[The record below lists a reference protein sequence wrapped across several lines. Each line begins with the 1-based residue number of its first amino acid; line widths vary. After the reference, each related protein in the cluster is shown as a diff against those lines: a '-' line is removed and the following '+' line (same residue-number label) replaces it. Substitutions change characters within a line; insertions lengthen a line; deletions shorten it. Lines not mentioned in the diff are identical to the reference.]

1 MNNSKTDLFEYVMEN
16 EVKFVKLTFCDM
28 LGRQR
33 NISVLSSQLEDA
45 FENGVAIDSGAITG
59 VQGKDLKIV
68 PVGSLLSVL
77 PWRPHAGRVV
87 SVFCNIANMDGTPYV
102 CDPMVLLQ
110 KEVDKLAA
118 LGYRAE
124 VATECEFYVF
134 KDDVGNTL
142 VPFDNADYCA
152 CSPFDKCENLR
163 RDVILSLEDMGL
175 KPISSHHER
184 GWGQN
189 EVDFESA
196 DPLSAARNFIMFKNA
211 VKNVCAINGTYAS
224 FMPRPIGSQPGSGLH
239 LSVTLNGKN
248 SDKASKAFAEGVL
261 RRYREITC
269 FANPTQN
276 SYRRLRSGFQ
286 IAYSADRGSAIRL
299 FDNNDIMLRTP
310 DSTCNIFTVLA
321 LIFAA
326 GREGIENNYTLRKE
340 GEYTDCLFNS
350 IEKSLDFA
358 EKSEWLRKYI
368 PGVFDDVLGS
378 IKRRAVAEQALKTD
392 WELFEFHADI

>member
-1 MNNSKTDLFEYVMEN
+1 MNSKTDLFEYVMEN
-16 EVKFVKLTFCDM
+16 EVKFVKLTFCDL

-59 VQGKDLKIV
+59 VGGKDLKIV

-87 SVFCNIANMDGTPYV
+87 SVFCRIANPDGTPFV
-102 CDPMVLLQ
+102 CDPMALLQ
-110 KEVDKLAA
+110 NEVDKLSA
-118 LGYRAE
+118 LGYQAK

-134 KDDVGNTL
+134 KDDVGNNL

-163 RDVILSLEDMGL
+163 RDVIVSLEDMGL

-196 DPLSAARNFIMFKNA
+196 DPTSAARNFIMFKTA

-224 FMPRPIGSQPGSGLH
+224 FMPRPVGSQPGSGLH
-239 LSVTLNGKN
+239 LTITLNGKN
-248 SDKASKAFAEGVL
+248 SDAASKAFAEGVL
-261 RRYREITC
+261 RRYREISC

-286 IAYSADRGSAIRL
+286 IAYSADRGSAMRI

-326 GREGIENNYTLRKE
+326 GREGIENKYTLRKE
-340 GEYTDCLFNS
+340 REYTDCMFSS
-350 IEKSLDFA
+350 IDRSLDFA

>member
-1 MNNSKTDLFEYVMEN
+1 MNSKTDLFEYVMEN
-16 EVKFVKLTFCDM
+16 EVKFVKLTFCDL

-59 VQGKDLKIV
+59 VGGKDLKIV

-87 SVFCNIANMDGTPYV
+87 SVFCRIANPDGTPYV
-102 CDPMVLLQ
+102 CDPMALL
-110 KEVDKLAA
+110 KNEVDKLSA
-118 LGYRAE
+118 LGYQAK

-134 KDDVGNTL
+134 KDDVGNNL

-196 DPLSAARNFIMFKNA
+196 DPISAARNFIMFKTA

-224 FMPRPIGSQPGSGLH
+224 FMPRPVGSQPGSGLH
-239 LSVTLNGKN
+239 LTITLNGKN
-248 SDKASKAFAEGVL
+248 SKAASKAFAEGVL
-261 RRYREITC
+261 KRYREITC

-286 IAYSADRGSAIRL
+286 IAYSADRGSAMRI
-299 FDNNDIMLRTP
+299 FGNGDIMLRTP

-326 GREGIENNYTLRKE
+326 GREGIENNYSLRKE
-340 GEYTDCLFNS
+340 GEYTDCLFSS
-350 IEKSLDFA
+350 IDRSLDFA

>member
-1 MNNSKTDLFEYVMEN
+1 MDSRTDLFEYVMEN
-16 EVKFVKLTFCDM
+16 EVKFVKLTFCDL

-59 VQGKDLKIV
+59 VGGKDLKIV
-68 PVGSLLSVL
+68 PVGSLLSAL

-87 SVFCNIANMDGTPYV
+87 SVFCRIANSDGTPFV
-102 CDPMVLLQ
+102 CDPMALLQ
-110 KEVDKLAA
+110 KEVDKLSA
-118 LGYRAE
+118 LGYQAK

-134 KDDVGNTL
+134 KDDVGNNL

-152 CSPFDKCENLR
+152 CAPFDKCENLR

-196 DPLSAARNFIMFKNA
+196 DPTSAARNFIMFKTA

-224 FMPRPIGSQPGSGLH
+224 FMPRPVGSQPGSGLH
-239 LSVTLNGKN
+239 LTITLSGKN
-248 SDKASKAFAEGVL
+248 SKAASKAFAEGVL

-286 IAYSADRGSAIRL
+286 IAYSSDRGSAMRI
-299 FDNNDIMLRTP
+299 FGNDEIMLRTP
-310 DSTCNIFTVLA
+310 DSTCNIFTALA

-326 GREGIENNYTLRKE
+326 GREGIENKYTLRKE
-340 GEYTDCLFNS
+340 GEYTDCLFSS
-350 IEKSLDFA
+350 IDRSLDFA
-358 EKSEWLRKYI
+358 GRSEWLRKYI
-368 PGVFDDVLGS
+368 PEVFDDVLGS

>member
-1 MNNSKTDLFEYVMEN
+1 MNSKTDLFEYVMEN
-16 EVKFVKLTFCDM
+16 DVKFVKLTFCDL

-59 VQGKDLKIV
+59 VGGKDLKII
-68 PVGSLLSVL
+68 PVGSLLSAV

-87 SVFCNIANMDGTPYV
+87 SVFCRIANPDGTPYV
-102 CDPMVLLQ
+102 CDPMALLQ
-110 KEVDKLAA
+110 NEVDKLSA
-118 LGYRAE
+118 LGYKAK

-134 KDDVGNTL
+134 KDDVGNSL

-152 CSPFDKCENLR
+152 CAPFDKCENLR
-163 RDVILSLEDMGL
+163 RDVIVSLEDMGL

-196 DPLSAARNFIMFKNA
+196 DPTSAARNFIMFKTA

-224 FMPRPIGSQPGSGLH
+224 FMPRPVGSQPGSGLH
-239 LSVTLNGKN
+239 LTITLSGKN
-248 SDKASKAFAEGVL
+248 SKAASKAFAEGVL
-261 RRYREITC
+261 KRYREISC

-286 IAYSADRGSAIRL
+286 ISYSADRGSAMRI
-299 FDNNDIMLRTP
+299 FDNDDIMLRTP

-340 GEYTDCLFNS
+340 REYTDCMFSS
-350 IEKSLDFA
+350 IDKSLDFA

>member
-1 MNNSKTDLFEYVMEN
+1 MNSKTDLFEYVMEN
-16 EVKFVKLTFCDM
+16 DVKFVKLTFCDL

-59 VQGKDLKIV
+59 VGGKDLKII
-68 PVGSLLSVL
+68 PVGSLLSAV

-87 SVFCNIANMDGTPYV
+87 SVFCRIANPDGTPYV
-102 CDPMVLLQ
+102 CDPMALLQ
-110 KEVDKLAA
+110 NEVDKLSV
-118 LGYRAE
+118 LGYKAK

-134 KDDVGNTL
+134 KDDVGNSL

-152 CSPFDKCENLR
+152 CAPFDKCENLR
-163 RDVILSLEDMGL
+163 RDVIISLEDMGL

-196 DPLSAARNFIMFKNA
+196 DPTSAARNFIMFKTA

-224 FMPRPIGSQPGSGLH
+224 FMPRPVGSQPGSGLH
-239 LSVTLNGKN
+239 LTITLSGKN
-248 SDKASKAFAEGVL
+248 SKAASKAFAEGVL
-261 RRYREITC
+261 KRYREISC

-286 IAYSADRGSAIRL
+286 ISYSADRGSAMRI
-299 FDNNDIMLRTP
+299 FDNDDIMLRTP

-340 GEYTDCLFNS
+340 REYTDCMFSS
-350 IEKSLDFA
+350 IDKSLDFA

>member
-1 MNNSKTDLFEYVMEN
+1 MNSKTDLFEYVMEN
-16 EVKFVKLTFCDM
+16 DVKFVKLTFCDM

-59 VQGKDLKIV
+59 VGGKDLKII
-68 PVGSLLSVL
+68 PVGSLLSAV

-87 SVFCNIANMDGTPYV
+87 SVFCRIANSDGTPYV
-102 CDPMVLLQ
+102 CDPMALLQ
-110 KEVDKLAA
+110 NEVDKLSA
-118 LGYRAE
+118 LGYKAK

-152 CSPFDKCENLR
+152 CAPFDKCENLR
-163 RDVILSLEDMGL
+163 RDVIISLEDMGL

-196 DPLSAARNFIMFKNA
+196 DPTSAARNFIMFKTA

-224 FMPRPIGSQPGSGLH
+224 FMPRPVGSQPGSGLH
-239 LSVTLNGKN
+239 LTITLSGKN
-248 SDKASKAFAEGVL
+248 SKAASKAFAEGVL
-261 RRYREITC
+261 KRYREISC

-286 IAYSADRGSAIRL
+286 ISYSADRGSAMRI

-340 GEYTDCLFNS
+340 REYTDCMFSS
-350 IEKSLDFA
+350 IDKSLDFA

-368 PGVFDDVLGS
+368 PEVFDDVLGS